1 MEEDAGISREY
12 SSLKGLRLAARISGT
27 LWVLF
32 CLLFLIGYLMEGIQR
47 NGGQFAMPGDWIG
60 VATEVFIFIGLGGLI
75 LAWWWEGVG
84 GLVSLIAF
92 VLAGLFLILD
102 PELKFSF
109 IFMFIFIPTILYLGY
124 WWNIRKL

>member
-1 MEEDAGISREY
+1 MKEVETSQEVTP
-12 SSLKGLRLAARISGT
+12 LKGLRLAARIAGT

-32 CLLFLIGYLMEGIQR
+32 CLLFLIGYLMEGIHK
-47 NGGQFAMPGDWIG
+47 NGGHFAIPGDWMG
-60 VATEVFIFIGLGGLI
+60 AATEIFIFIGLGGLI
-75 LAWWWEGVG
+75 LAYWQEGKG
-84 GLVSLIAF
+84 GFISLIAF
-92 VLAGLFLILD
+92 ILAGLFLILD